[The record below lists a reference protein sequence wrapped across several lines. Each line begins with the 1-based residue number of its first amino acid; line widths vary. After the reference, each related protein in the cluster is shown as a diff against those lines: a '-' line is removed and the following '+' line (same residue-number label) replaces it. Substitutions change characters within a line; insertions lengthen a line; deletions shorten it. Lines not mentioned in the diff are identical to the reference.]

1 MARVPDADRLAG
13 VGPIGGDRAVAIL
26 LTLLSEEDAASIV
39 QGFDPDQMRR
49 VGSAMLDVASAS
61 SAEIDTALDVFV
73 DRNRNASSLGMNAE
87 PRVRSLFTAAVGN
100 VRADSV
106 LAEIAPSGCGNVLER
121 LRWMDHDAI
130 ATAIRDEHPQVG
142 ALILV
147 CLTPEVAAKCTE
159 GLDEEK
165 QCDLV
170 LRAARLESINARAL
184 EDLEAVLDH
193 YASGPAKPP
202 SVGLDGRGGAAKIVT
217 RLPKSTNVR
226 LLKAIKKRDK
236 EIAQKIEESLLTFED
251 LLALNNKGMGTL
263 LRNVDT
269 PVLVMALRGAPQ
281 GTVDQMLAS
290 LSGRAA
296 DGIRD
301 ELAEGR
307 AKREEVEDA
316 RRQIAAIA
324 RRLNEEGEIE
334 LGGGGGGG
342 GDDYV

>member
-1 MARVPDADRLAG
+1 MLDAGAAI
-13 VGPIGGDRAVAIL
+13 GPVQGDRAVAIL
-26 LTLLSEEDAASIV
+26 LTLLSEDDAAAIV

-61 SAEIDTALDVFV
+61 PTEIDTALDVFV
-73 DRNRNASSLGMNAE
+73 ERNRAASSLGQNAE
-87 PRVRSLFTAAVGN
+87 PRVRALFTAAVGN

-106 LAEIAPSGCGNVLER
+106 LAEIAPSGATNVLER

-130 ATAIRDEHPQVG
+130 ATALREEHPQVG

-147 CLTPEVAAKCTE
+147 CLTPEIAAKCTE
-159 GLDEEK
+159 GLDEDR

-170 LRAARLESINARAL
+170 LRAARLEQINTHAL
-184 EDLEAVLDH
+184 ADLEAVLDH
-193 YASGPAKPP
+193 YADAP
-202 SVGLDGRGGAAKIVT
+202 SKVPSIGFDGRGGAAKIVT
-217 RLPKSTNVR
+217 RLPKATNVK

-251 LLALNNKGMGTL
+251 LLALDAKGMGTL
-263 LRNVDT
+263 LRNVET
-269 PVLVMALRGAPQ
+269 PILVMALRGVAPSV
-281 GTVDQMLAS
+281 TEQMLAS
-290 LSGRAA
+290 LSSRAA

-307 AKREEVEDA
+307 AKRTEVEDA
-316 RRQIAAIA
+316 QRQIAAIV
-324 RRLNEEGEIE
+324 RRLADDGDLE
-334 LGGGGGGG
+334 LGGKG